1 MIPPLTIQPLVENAV
16 KHGILNKAGGGT
28 IMIHSR
34 RENQKIIITV
44 EDNGVGFDAET
55 PYGVFEKQDHIGLK
69 NVQNRVEKML
79 SGTLSIHSEAYRG
92 TTVVLEFTLADNTV
106 KGV

>member
-1 MIPPLTIQPLVENAV
+1 
-16 KHGILNKAGGGT
+16 
-28 IMIHSR
+28 MIHSR
-34 RENQKIIITV
+34 QEHQKVIITV
-44 EDNGVGFDAET
+44 EDNGVGFDAQK
-55 PYGVFEKQDHIGLK
+55 PSGMFEKHEHIGLK

-92 TTVVLEFTLADNTV
+92 TKVVLEFMLNDNSQ

>member
-1 MIPPLTIQPLVENAV
+1 M
-16 KHGILNKAGGGT
+16 
-28 IMIHSR
+28 
-34 RENQKIIITV
+34 